1 MRTFKMNGKTYRWN
15 FKKSPLY
22 IPAMLVYTAFM
33 LGTIYFV
40 GVVMCTA

>member
-1 MRTFKMNGKTYRWN
+1 MKTFTHKGKTYRWN

-22 IPAMLVYTAFM
+22 IPAMLCYTAFI
-33 LGTIYFV
+33 LGSLYLV